1 MTIWA
6 KWVEGDQRFAFALSD
21 NGGYAITRKRHSQL
35 LEACSSAKVLRPG
48 KGGEP
53 QLIDRSAPS
62 VEELQARERVWRS
75 VELNRHEW
83 LMTRHRDEQDMN
95 RPGTLTPEQLAELL
109 HYRQAL
115 RDWPPVADAPRQERR
130 PQPPAWLAEISA

>member
-6 KWVEGDQRFAFALSD
+6 KWVEDDQRFAFALSD

-53 QLIDRSAPS
+53 QLINRTAPP

-83 LMTRHRDEQDMN
+83 LTARHRDEQDRN
-95 RPGTLTPEQLAELL
+95 PPGTLTPE
-109 HYRQAL
+109 
-115 RDWPPVADAPRQERR
+115 
-130 PQPPAWLAEISA
+130 